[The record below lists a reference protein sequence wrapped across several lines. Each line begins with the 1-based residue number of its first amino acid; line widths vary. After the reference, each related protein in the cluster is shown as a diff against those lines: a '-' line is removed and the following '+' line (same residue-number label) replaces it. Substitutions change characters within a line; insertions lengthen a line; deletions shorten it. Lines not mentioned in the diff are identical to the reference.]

1 MNIDEILKSYVNA
14 DGNIESSKLSE
25 AAKAINAAVGSEFVD
40 KKRYDA
46 KLTEIDTLKGEKQAA
61 EDKAT
66 TSEKWQVKYDALKT
80 EFDTYKTEVAAKET
94 KSAKSNKYKALLK
107 ECGISEKRLD
117 TVIKCS
123 DIDSLEL
130 DDKGELKDA
139 EKLTASIKSEWEDFI
154 VSSGTQGAETSTPP
168 FNKGGEV
175 DLDKLSMA
183 DYIAQRKKM
192 GI

>member
-14 DGNIESSKLSE
+14 DGNIESTKLSE
-25 AAKAINAAVGSEFVD
+25 AAKAINAAVGSEFVE

-46 KLTEIDTLKGEKQAA
+46 RLNEIDTLKSEKKAA

-66 TSEKWQVKYDALKT
+66 TSEKWQVKYDALKSD
-80 EFDTYKTEVAAKET
+80 FDAYKNDIAAKET
-94 KSAKSNKYKALLK
+94 KDAKSGKYKELLK
-107 ECGISEKRLD
+107 KCGVSEKRLD
-117 TVIKCS
+117 TVIRCS

-130 DDKGELKDA
+130 DDKGELKDVD
-139 EKLTASIKSEWEDFI
+139 KLIESIKSDWDDFI
-154 VSSGTQGAETSTPP
+154 VSSGTQGAGTATPP
-168 FNKGGEV
+168 SNNGGEV

-183 DYIAQRKKM
+183 EYIAKRKEM